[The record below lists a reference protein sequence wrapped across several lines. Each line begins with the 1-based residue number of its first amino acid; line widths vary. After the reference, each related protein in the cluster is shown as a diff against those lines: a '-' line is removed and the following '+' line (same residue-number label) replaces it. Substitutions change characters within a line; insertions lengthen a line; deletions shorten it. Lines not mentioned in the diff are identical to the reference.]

1 MKFTYPA
8 VLLKDPDSIYGL
20 VFPDLACYPS
30 NETLEGLM
38 TDAQEALALHI
49 EVTLEEGLELADPTP
64 LDEIDLSEY
73 DNPLRLVTI
82 SAEVTAKAERIN
94 ITMDKALLAA
104 VDRRAKNR
112 SRFIA
117 EAVKK
122 ALG

>member
-8 VLLKDPDSIYGL
+8 VLLKDPESDYGL

-30 NETLEGLM
+30 GESEAAALA
-38 TDAQEALALHI
+38 DAEEALAAHI
-49 EVTLEEGLELADPTP
+49 EVTLEEGLELPDPTS
-64 LDEIDLSEY
+64 LDEIDLSQY

-82 SAEVTAKAERIN
+82 SADVTAKAERIN

-122 ALG
+122 ALA